1 MADQTKEILILF
13 NVDTG
18 EYETSLG
25 QAGKGLDNLSKSID
39 NATKSQE
46 RYSKAAQDAAK
57 TSKELS
63 KLQEDQARSAGLAG
77 IAAFELGRTISDL
90 PFGFVAISNNISQLG
105 TLFAALVANAGS
117 ARKAFELLK
126 QQILSPTTGLLIA
139 FQIVTAAVTYFSR
152 QTKEAENSIK
162 EFSNAAV
169 LQGKALQELQKLF
182 LELNGPLLRQ
192 LELLKALALEDEG
205 LAAILENQNISQR
218 QQVEIAKEYVTVLQD
233 LSKREAEV
241 IENKNKIE
249 KANKDLNIS
258 EEQIV
263 ENNKEIL
270 RLEKELADQVLKDR
284 GFSEARENRIAILKG
299 QNAQIQTQL
308 DLLTGVS
315 RQLNYIASERER
327 IAELS
332 KMRTDFIFLTE
343 EEYEAQQ
350 EASEDNLKLV
360 EDFRLKL
367 IDLTAQTETERLN
380 AQREAALKRIQE
392 GENYKQAEVA
402 INEYFDAKI
411 VEAQEKAAKEKAEA
425 AKKGLDE
432 EIKDLERALKEKDR
446 IIKQELRNL
455 ESFIK
460 EQQNLAV
467 LRQEVRALET
477 GDDRSFLEW
486 KKSFYF
492 KLSEDQSFSE
502 AERLRFKK
510 LFLQAKNELDQEDI
524 DSDKALAEK
533 KRAQQE
539 YMIGLAQDFFNSV
552 IALSDAQMKAEMDRE
567 EAKTIALN
575 DQLRERLRNEELSAD
590 QRDKINQ
597 EIAQNEAA
605 LIEKQNELE
614 EKRFKQQKAANIAN
628 AVINT
633 YLAATQ
639 ALANPLDLSGP
650 LKIASAGLVI
660 ASGLASVAAIAS
672 QEFVPK
678 ASPNPALTSQGGGG
692 IQAPSFNV
700 VGASRENQLAA
711 AVTGALQDRPVKA
724 YVVSSDVSSAQEL
737 ERNIIEGAS
746 I

>member
-57 TSKELS
+57 ASKELS
-63 KLQEDQARSAGLAG
+63 KMQENQSRSAGLAG

-105 TLFAALVANAGS
+105 TIMAALVANAGS
-117 ARKAFELLK
+117 AKEAMRLLM
-126 QQILSPTTGLLIA
+126 QQIMSPTTGLLIA
-139 FQIVTAAVTYFSR
+139 FQIVTAAVTFFSR
-152 QTKEAENSIK
+152 RTQEAENSIK
-162 EFSNAAV
+162 DFSNAAV
-169 LQGKALQELQKLF
+169 LQGKTLQELQRLF
-182 LELNGPLLRQ
+182 LDLNGPLLKQ
-192 LELLKALALEDEG
+192 LELIKALALEDEG
-205 LAAILENQNISQR
+205 LAAILANQNITQR
-218 QQVEIAKEYVTVLQD
+218 QQVDLAKEYVTALED
-233 LSKREAEV
+233 LTKRENEV
-241 IENKNKIE
+241 IENKKKIE
-249 KANKDLNIS
+249 KANEDLNIS
-258 EEQIV
+258 EAQLIL
-263 ENNKEIL
+263 NQREI
-270 RLEKELADQVLKDR
+270 
-284 GFSEARENRIAILKG
+284 NTLKG
-299 QNAQIQTQL
+299 QPDPRGAIANRIFELESENKTIREQL
-308 DLLTGVS
+308 DLLTSVS
-315 RQLNYIASERER
+315 RQLNFIASERER
-327 IAELS
+327 IAELA
-332 KMRTDFIFLTE
+332 KQRTDFIFLTE
-343 EEYEAQQ
+343 EEYEEQQ
-350 EASEDNLKLV
+350 EASEANLKLV
-360 EDFRLKL
+360 DDFRLKL
-367 IDLTAQTETERLN
+367 VELTAQTEVERLN
-380 AQREAALKRIQE
+380 AQRDAALKRIEE

-411 VEAQEKAAKEKAEA
+411 VEAQEEASKKKAEA

-455 ESFIK
+455 ESFVK

-486 KKSFYF
+486 KKSFYEI
-492 KLSEDQSFSE
+492 LSKDQSFSE

-539 YMIGLAQDFFNSV
+539 YMIGLAREFFNSV

-711 AVTGALQDRPVKA
+711 AVTGALQERPVKA